1 MHTGTSISAANSTCL
16 SLLPAV
22 QVEPRELVVPAGG
35 EASVLVRVL
44 LDDAAAFKDTLHVL
58 VSEGADVP
66 VALDATGVGDTVVS
80 AALSQP
86 QLDFGPQFV
95 GRGWQTEVEV
105 TNMGRKPVTLT
116 WTNRRLAEV
125 MDTLN
130 KAAKAAGTLCWWQ
143 PACRAAT
150 VCRKH
155 RRLIATRMPTAQQP
169 VPTERSSVP
178 ALQSCVHPTDAQQS
192 HVVYV
197 RCSLSTVSS
206 ECAMCF
212 LANALSIHC
221 IIIVLVYR
229 WCCCLQARSWK
240 VSRYRQTSS
249 LCSASHQIRS
259 WCPPRS
265 QPPS

>member
-1 MHTGTSISAANSTCL
+1 MHCKIVCCNCTCVP
-16 SLLPAV
+16 LLLTV

-44 LDDAAAFKDTLHVL
+44 LDDATPFKDTLHVL

-130 KAAKAAGTLCWWQ
+130 KAAKAAGALFRCQ
-143 PACRAAT
+143 PAWHVAWCVDKHSRVVGSGVHTTQQLAAT
-150 VCRKH
+150 VH
-155 RRLIATRMPTAQQP
+155 
-169 VPTERSSVP
+169 
-178 ALQSCVHPTDAQQS
+178 
-192 HVVYV
+192 
-197 RCSLSTVSS
+197 
-206 ECAMCF
+206 
-212 LANALSIHC
+212 
-221 IIIVLVYR
+221 
-229 WCCCLQARSWK
+229 
-240 VSRYRQTSS
+240 
-249 LCSASHQIRS
+249 
-259 WCPPRS
+259 
-265 QPPS
+265 

>member
-1 MHTGTSISAANSTCL
+1 MVCLQHNKKLLLQRARGGVVHTGTSISAANSTCL

-169 VPTERSSVP
+169 VPTERSSCKCQLCRVACTLLTP
-178 ALQSCVHPTDAQQS
+178 NILM
-192 HVVYV
+192 
-197 RCSLSTVSS
+197 LS
-206 ECAMCF
+206 MCG
-212 LANALSIHC
+212 
-221 IIIVLVYR
+221 VL
-229 WCCCLQARSWK
+229 
-240 VSRYRQTSS
+240 
-249 LCSASHQIRS
+249 
-259 WCPPRS
+259 
-265 QPPS
+265 

>member
-150 VCRKH
+150 VCR
-155 RRLIATRMPTAQQP
+155 
-169 VPTERSSVP
+169 
-178 ALQSCVHPTDAQQS
+178 
-192 HVVYV
+192 
-197 RCSLSTVSS
+197 
-206 ECAMCF
+206 
-212 LANALSIHC
+212 
-221 IIIVLVYR
+221 
-229 WCCCLQARSWK
+229 QAPQA
-240 VSRYRQTSS
+240 Y
-249 LCSASHQIRS
+249 SHQDAHCTAAS
-259 WCPPRS
+259 TN
-265 QPPS
+265 